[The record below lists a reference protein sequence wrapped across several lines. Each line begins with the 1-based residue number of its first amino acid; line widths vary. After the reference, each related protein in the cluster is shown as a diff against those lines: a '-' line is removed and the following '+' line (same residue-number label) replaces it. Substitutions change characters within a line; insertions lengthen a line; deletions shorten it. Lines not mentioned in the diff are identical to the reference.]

1 MSSGPYATLNLSLSV
16 GDDPG
21 CVLENR
27 RRLAASFG
35 ASPEDFVFAR
45 QVHGAA
51 VRVVGVADRGSGAS
65 CLDDAVADAD
75 ALVTTSPGVVLAI
88 LTADCVPIVLHDPV
102 AAVLACVHAG
112 WRGTVAGVT
121 TAALAAMQAFG
132 SRPSDVI
139 AGIGPAIAAAR
150 YQVGADVHQA
160 VTQAFGPAAAAFI
173 RPDANPDARP
183 DVDPDAHP
191 DARPDV
197 DPDAAPESPNRW
209 LLDLWAANHHALVE
223 AGVPA
228 PQIHTTTLPTGP
240 TPHHHHPRR
249 PRLLLQRPLGPP
261 LRPPRPRRP
270 PPRSRPET
278 NGCDT
283 LMTLL
288 GTVPHSCVRGSAFRY
303 AGFGIDA
310 ERGVL
315 SCRYELDGREFTER
329 VTLPAGP
336 RWHTEAARAAA
347 RLVFL
352 LAGVSY
358 YKTAA
363 PPVVDFGE
371 TALTDA
377 EHAFLREFYLQGL
390 GEFAYRNA
398 LDLTSL
404 RFEAR
409 RASPVGTHPLGS
421 PLGQRRALVPFG
433 GGIDSIVTVE
443 RVRRRA
449 DAALFVVS
457 GPADRFDAIEQPA
470 AVTGLPVVRAEREI
484 DPQLLRSA
492 ELGFLN
498 GHVPVTGILS
508 AIAVLAAVLE
518 DRDAVVMSNEWSA
531 SVPTLEYQG
540 RPVNH
545 QFSKSEQFEAAFR
558 DVLANCPAPLPSY
571 FSWLRDRT
579 ELWVGQEFAALEP
592 YHGSFRSC
600 NKAFY
605 TERAR
610 RLDHWCGQC
619 DKCCFIDLI
628 LAPFLPAE
636 ALRRIF
642 AVTGEPLED
651 PGLAARFRSL
661 LGAGAKPFECVGEVT
676 ECRAAVLLAARR
688 DDRVGAGLLHE
699 LAAEVAAW
707 PDAPSEADAAAMLQP
722 VGRNFIPARYQ

>member
-1 MSSGPYATLNLSLSV
+1 MPQPCMRG
-16 GDDPG
+16 
-21 CVLENR
+21 R
-27 RRLAASFG
+27 
-35 ASPEDFVFAR
+35 VF
-45 QVHGAA
+45 
-51 VRVVGVADRGSGAS
+51 
-65 CLDDAVADAD
+65 
-75 ALVTTSPGVVLAI
+75 
-88 LTADCVPIVLHDPV
+88 
-102 AAVLACVHAG
+102 
-112 WRGTVAGVT
+112 
-121 TAALAAMQAFG
+121 
-132 SRPSDVI
+132 
-139 AGIGPAIAAAR
+139 R
-150 YQVGADVHQA
+150 YQS
-160 VTQAFGPAAAAFI
+160 F
-173 RPDANPDARP
+173 
-183 DVDPDAHP
+183 
-191 DARPDV
+191 
-197 DPDAAPESPNRW
+197 
-209 LLDLWAANHHALVE
+209 
-223 AGVPA
+223 
-228 PQIHTTTLPTGP
+228 TT
-240 TPHHHHPRR
+240 
-249 PRLLLQRPLGPP
+249 
-261 LRPPRPRRP
+261 
-270 PPRSRPET
+270 
-278 NGCDT
+278 
-283 LMTLL
+283 
-288 GTVPHSCVRGSAFRY
+288 
-303 AGFGIDA
+303 DA

-315 SCRYELDGREFTER
+315 SCYYSLDGRDFTER
-329 VTLPAGP
+329 VTLPPGP

-358 YKTAA
+358 YKTTAS
-363 PPVVDFGE
+363 PVVDFGE

-377 EHAFLREFYLQGL
+377 ELAFLREFYLQGL

-404 RFEAR
+404 RLEAR
-409 RASPVGTHPLGS
+409 SASPGGTTPPDPPAPGGNPSPQTPLGGTHPPRP
-421 PLGQRRALVPFG
+421 PLQRRALVPFG

-443 RVRRRA
+443 GVRRLA

-457 GPADRFDAIEQPA
+457 RPADRFDAIEQPA

-492 ELGFLN
+492 ELGFFN

-531 SVPTLEYQG
+531 SVPTLEYAG

-558 DVLANCPAPLPSY
+558 DVLAHSPAPLPAY

-628 LAPFLPAE
+628 LAPFLPAG

-651 PGLAARFRSL
+651 PGLAAKFRSL

-688 DDRVGAGLLHE
+688 PDRVGAGLLQE
-699 LAAEVAAW
+699 LAAEVVGW
-707 PDAPSEADAAAMLQP
+707 PDAPSDADAAAMLRP
-722 VGRNFIPARYQ
+722 VGPNFIPAGYR